1 MFFVCL
7 FFSYTLPF
15 YSLNFSK
22 IFASNHLVSS
32 KYHSRKSVSLFSS
45 SRLAFWLCA
54 VSESWQH
61 TNKLEFW
68 EHANQHLSF
77 LCFYQKNCEIRSY
90 WKALK
95 DVYNMKNERG
105 MNWLQDKF
113 SSWMMQTGF
122 IYLFTA
128 LVWFTKWVWS
138 KIVCRRYSN
147 LNAKSEIFP
156 CLKGKKCQRLTLQK
170 FILHITFFL
179 CSWTPICIN
188 LTMPVRVYFV

>member
-1 MFFVCL
+1 MLQVCAVLYSSSIDGRGCFHEHLVMLKSNINTVQGRPLCFFFVCL

-61 TNKLEFW
+61 ANKSEFW

-90 WKALK
+90 WKTLK

-113 SSWMMQTGF
+113 SNWIMQTSF
-122 IYLFTA
+122 IYL
-128 LVWFTKWVWS
+128 L
-138 KIVCRRYSN
+138 
-147 LNAKSEIFP
+147 L
-156 CLKGKKCQRLTLQK
+156 
-170 FILHITFFL
+170 
-179 CSWTPICIN
+179 
-188 LTMPVRVYFV
+188 